1 MRNAIRHFPAR
12 PLTPNER
19 SLLANWLATAGDVAS
34 AYIVQRRSDD
44 PTLLYRIVIAA
55 GTDDVPSHV
64 VHAASG
70 RDVWI
75 VSRPGLRTR
84 IRRYRTLQA
93 ALNSIR
99 SVFTGGDAKGYL
111 AKSEED

>member
-1 MRNAIRHFPAR
+1 MHNAIGHFPAR

-19 SLLANWLATAGDVAS
+19 SLLADWLATAGDVAS
-34 AYIVQRRSDD
+34 AYIVQRRNDD
-44 PTLLYRIVIAA
+44 PTLLYRIVITAS
-55 GTDDVPSHV
+55 TDDVPSHV

-75 VSRPGLRTR
+75 VSRPGPRTR
-84 IRRYRTLQA
+84 RRRYRTLQA

-99 SVFTGGDAKGYL
+99 PVLTERDAKGHL
-111 AKSEED
+111 ANSEED